1 MRQQQIETILQSI
14 RKLESENFFELS
26 LIKKGKI
33 SKTIRKDVHPLLKY
47 VHRMVTFYSNIN
59 PQIPVVTQF
68 YLQDYVDEL
77 LGKDVLRV
85 YMPVNG
91 VEHIYRLLDNIAD
104 TICEKAGLDGNAFIK
119 KWNIVG

>member
-1 MRQQQIETILQSI
+1 MRKEVETVLASIEKLGTQFFVNGLLYRGKL
-14 RKLESENFFELS
+14 RKSMPTS
-26 LIKKGKI
+26 A
-33 SKTIRKDVHPLLKY
+33 HPLLRY

-85 YMPVNG
+85 YMSVNG